1 MAAGMYIAQAD
12 FQNMMDRSIL
22 RLMVS
27 IGVPIASAVLIEQLP
42 KTRVAQVPFAFQVEG
57 QTLPAGTYAVK
68 AGGLGRNI
76 HIQNQ
81 KLTAAALNCARVKGK
96 FGKAEPARLVFENA
110 GGRYRLAEI
119 WFDADGRGVVL
130 ANVAAHQ
137 RESLEQ
143 KSVWLQ

>member
-1 MAAGMYIAQAD
+1 
-12 FQNMMDRSIL
+12 
-22 RLMVS
+22 MVS
-27 IGVPIASAVLIEQLP
+27 IGVPIASALLIEQLP
-42 KTRVAQVPFAFQVEG
+42 KTRVAQVPFAFQVED
-57 QTLPAGTYAVK
+57 QTLPPGTYAFK

-96 FGKAEPARLVFENA
+96 FGKAEPARLVFENSD
-110 GGRYRLAEI
+110 GRYRLSEI

-130 ANVAAHQ
+130 ANVAASR
-137 RESLEQ
+137 REDREQ